1 MYPRDLQAGNCV
13 MVGSFI
19 YSHRDMQGKR
29 FIKFL
34 SHLIGYKIIAR
45 WEAGDEKPEK
55 GKERL
60 CLWHVESDG
69 KDKKQVALE
78 SMYNMNQRK
87 LFPLGYKR
95 RFLFD
100 VKESIGIHG
109 RDKAQKL
116 LDRQA
121 DVIKI
126 HISVRIPGVKGAYY
140 DDKRPGC
147 SVAECIIPL
156 KSKGTAKQLFNSL
169 DQIKGTGTCYSISFV
184 DMYDMEAREAIH
196 NLAAYL
202 AHHHGSWVY
211 KYFAD

>member
-1 MYPRDLQAGNCV
+1 MAFNTPQEALLQESSNIFYGEHHAMYPRDLQAGNCV

-100 VKESIGIHG
+100 VKESIGI
-109 RDKAQKL
+109 DEST
-116 LDRQA
+116 
-121 DVIKI
+121 IFF
-126 HISVRIPGVKGAYY
+126 SVRDATQP
-140 DDKRPGC
+140 RLTW
-147 SVAECIIPL
+147 S
-156 KSKGTAKQLFNSL
+156 
-169 DQIKGTGTCYSISFV
+169 
-184 DMYDMEAREAIH
+184 AR
-196 NLAAYL
+196 NKLRTR
-202 AHHHGSWVY
+202 
-211 KYFAD
+211 FCT